1 MKKFSYFNAFFVA
14 VLIVSVYRNLF
25 CNKFVSHKNEPKIGD
40 RIKNNNSSCKHYKSM
55 GTVID
60 IENMEHDIGK
70 IIVYKVENTGKNF
83 GKGQILHKTM
93 DQVISM

>member
-1 MKKFSYFNAFFVA
+1 
-14 VLIVSVYRNLF
+14 
-25 CNKFVSHKNEPKIGD
+25 
-40 RIKNNNSSCKHYKSM
+40 M